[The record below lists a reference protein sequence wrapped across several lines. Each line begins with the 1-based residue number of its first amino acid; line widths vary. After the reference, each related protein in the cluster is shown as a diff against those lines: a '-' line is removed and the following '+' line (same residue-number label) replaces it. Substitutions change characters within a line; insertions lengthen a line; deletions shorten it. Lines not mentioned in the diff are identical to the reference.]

1 MIANGKPHLE
11 EAAHVA
17 LVPSAAM
24 FLTVLSL
31 NFVGDV
37 LRRSLDVRDANL

>member
-1 MIANGKPHLE
+1 MIAASKPHLE
-11 EAAHVA
+11 EAAHLA
-17 LVPSAAM
+17 LVPAGAM

-31 NFVGDV
+31 NFVGDT

>member
-1 MIANGKPHLE
+1 MIAASKPQIG
-11 EAAHVA
+11 EAPHTA

-31 NFVGDV
+31 NFVGDT
-37 LRRSLDVRDANL
+37 LRRSFDVRDANL